1 MLAMFSFSAINV
13 YSTIEIGLH
22 SLDRKKV
29 GTSFKLNENI
39 IRSQY
44 SCPRKKT
51 DLSVASQAVKKPQ
64 LRAIFFA
71 VRFRNAIQRND
82 LKLNIT
88 SSWI

>member
-44 SCPRKKT
+44 SCPRKKKQIC
-51 DLSVASQAVKKPQ
+51 LSQAKLLKSHNC
-64 LRAIFFA
+64 
-71 VRFRNAIQRND
+71 VRY
-82 LKLNIT
+82 
-88 SSWI
+88 SSQ